1 MFESFKKPTNEEPL
15 DPNRRKALGTI
26 AGVGVTALSGGA
38 LVANEIETG
47 HEEHPTNPSLVY
59 PTVTSGPVPK
69 FESARPIIME
79 QLVHMLKT
87 EGKEIYI
94 LAVEFLVGLKTEK
107 LTLLERKVQI
117 VNELKNIGNSNPKQP
132 FLLLEH
138 DRTNKSLAELNI
150 YIQEIVTAMEQ
161 SPFHNTPA
169 GELKEK
175 PENKG
180 YIDNQNLPNTAK
192 ERKRIM

>member
-1 MFESFKKPTNEEPL
+1 MFESFKKSTDEGPL
-15 DPNRRKALGTI
+15 DPNRRKALGTM
-26 AGVGVTALSGGA
+26 AGIGVTALSGGA

-79 QLVHMLKT
+79 QLVHTLRT
-87 EGKEIYI
+87 EGKDAYI
-94 LAVEFLVGLKTEK
+94 LAIEFLTGLETEK
-107 LTLLERKVQI
+107 AALLGRKVH
-117 VNELKNIGNSNPKQP
+117 VVDELKKIRNSNPKQP
-132 FLLLEH
+132 FLLLEN
-138 DRTNKSLAELNI
+138 DRINKSLAELNT
-150 YIQEIVTAMEQ
+150 YIQEIRTAKEQ
-161 SPFHNTPA
+161 SPFHNAPA
-169 GELKEK
+169 EVLTEK

-180 YIDNQNLPNTAK
+180 YIDNQNLPNTTR